1 MSDQIR
7 TFNTGATRNALEGK
21 LSYMRALSPAVL
33 RRYVEYLA
41 SHRKQADGNLR
52 EFDNWKKGIPQDA
65 YCDSLMR
72 HAIDAWAR
80 LLGLPSSDGTGIEDL
95 LCAVIFNA
103 NGWLFEVLTA
113 KSGNREVIGND
124 PVVAAKLMSKPRTCG
139 ECLLFGQP
147 GVCITP
153 NRAANAEPFFSLLT
167 DSKTCFVEKPS
178 GPTCGECYHYAPG
191 GDCYSF
197 HSTDKAD
204 PQCFVP
210 CSVQRKV

>member
-1 MSDQIR
+1 MPDQIR

-103 NGWLFEVLTA
+103 NGWLFEILTA
-113 KSGNREVIGND
+113 KSGNREAIGNG
-124 PVVAAKLMSKPRTCG
+124 PVNSP
-139 ECLLFGQP
+139 
-147 GVCITP
+147 TP
-153 NRAANAEPFFSLLT
+153 AP
-167 DSKTCFVEKPS
+167 
-178 GPTCGECYHYAPG
+178 PTCGDCLHSHYGGNCYRFPL
-191 GDCYSF
+191 
-197 HSTDKAD
+197 TDKAD

-210 CSVQRKV
+210 SKE